1 MKTIAITLPSFIADE
16 GKLINRLFE
25 EGYWR
30 VHIRK
35 PDATAAQHRRLIEQI
50 DPRWHQSLSL
60 HDHHEVAL
68 EYGCGIHLNARHPE
82 PPSCCSA
89 TLSASCHSFAEVV
102 KMKRVCQYVFLS
114 PIFDS
119 ISKQG
124 YRSAFSEEEIRDA
137 AKSGIIDERVIALGG
152 ISFSKLQLV
161 SDYGFGGAAMLGEV
175 WR

>member
-1 MKTIAITLPSFIADE
+1 
-16 GKLINRLFE
+16 
-25 EGYWR
+25 
-30 VHIRK
+30 
-35 PDATAAQHRRLIEQI
+35 
-50 DPRWHQSLSL
+50 
-60 HDHHEVAL
+60 
-68 EYGCGIHLNARHPE
+68 
-82 PPSCCSA
+82 
-89 TLSASCHSFAEVV
+89 
-102 KMKRVCQYVFLS
+102 MKRVFQYVFLR
-114 PIFDS
+114 PICDS

>member
-35 PDATAAQHRRLIEQI
+35 PGATADQHRRLIEQI

-124 YRSAFSEEEIRDA
+124 YRSAFSE
-137 AKSGIIDERVIALGG
+137 
-152 ISFSKLQLV
+152 
-161 SDYGFGGAAMLGEV
+161 
-175 WR
+175 